1 MANDQIILNTMKTR
15 TSHAFTLLELLIVI
29 SIIALL
35 VAIAVPVGS
44 SVLLKSKATAT
55 RAMIEQLK
63 TSIAS
68 YQTEYNRL
76 PVAQTGGDDTEVVTD
91 ESDSMIL
98 VLLGVG
104 ENELNRRGEPFF
116 TAHAARAGRN
126 GLKYDDETAALFDPW
141 GNPYQVILDTSHDNL
156 VRNPDAE
163 NGDTSISSDAS
174 KNLAQRIA
182 IYSNGP
188 DGKPQTRDDIVS
200 WR

>member
-1 MANDQIILNTMKTR
+1 
-15 TSHAFTLLELLIVI
+15 LELLIVI

-76 PVAQTGGDDTEVVTD
+76 PVAQTGGNDTEVVTD

-98 VLLGVG
+98 VLSVW
-104 ENELNRRGEPFF
+104 E
-116 TAHAARAGRN
+116 
-126 GLKYDDETAALFDPW
+126 K
-141 GNPYQVILDTSHDNL
+141 TS
-156 VRNPDAE
+156 
-163 NGDTSISSDAS
+163 
-174 KNLAQRIA
+174 
-182 IYSNGP
+182 
-188 DGKPQTRDDIVS
+188 
-200 WR
+200 